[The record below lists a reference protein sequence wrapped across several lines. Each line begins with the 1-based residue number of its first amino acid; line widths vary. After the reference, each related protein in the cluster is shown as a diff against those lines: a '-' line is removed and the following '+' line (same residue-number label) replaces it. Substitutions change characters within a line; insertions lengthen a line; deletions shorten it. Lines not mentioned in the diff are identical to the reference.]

1 MKYLFKTSLLP
12 TTCYAGILAF
22 LMACGGGT
30 KDNSTESNTDSV
42 KPNTQVDSNASSA
55 SSGDIKANEAEGKNN
70 KPTKL
75 STNVEDYYNLWV
87 KKVMEDAKKN
97 GFEGSKPEIQVKDI
111 SNGYMK
117 VGMMPL
123 GVTGYNTMTLW
134 VAQNG
139 QTTFGVLSHGC
150 GPVCGSGN
158 VVFYQMEG
166 NQLKNVTEEVFSN
179 KEQMR
184 IDKQAQEKMPKNA
197 NSANANIGFWTV
209 LPQKGTTIQM
219 GIMSSNL
226 SNDKTEMITPIAEL
240 QYNVANNTFKLVEK

>member
-1 MKYLFKTSLLP
+1 MKYLFKTSILP
-12 TTCYAGILAF
+12 MACYAGVLAL
-22 LMACGGGT
+22 LMACGGA
-30 KDNSTESNTDSV
+30 KNNSTETQADSV
-42 KPNTQVDSNASSA
+42 KPNSQVNNNASSA
-55 SSGDIKANEAEGKNN
+55 SSDNIQNNETESENS
-70 KPTKL
+70 KPKKL

-87 KKVMEDAKKN
+87 KKVMENAQKS
-97 GFEGSKPEIQVKDI
+97 GFAGSKPEIQVKDI
-111 SNGYMK
+111 GNGYMK

-158 VVFYQMEG
+158 IVFYQMDG
-166 NQLKNVTEEVFSN
+166 NNLKNVTEEILSN

-184 IDKQAQEKMPKNA
+184 IAKKAQEKMPKDTG
-197 NSANANIGFWTV
+197 SANVDFWTV

-226 SNDKTEMITPIAEL
+226 SNAKTVMITPIAEL